1 MIVFNIFQFYERTT
15 TLKLNMMN
23 KYSSK
28 RGGGQ
33 TLRFL
38 FKLVESGGGGG
49 GGTAAPRHWAGE
61 GK

>member
-1 MIVFNIFQFYERTT
+1 
-15 TLKLNMMN
+15 MN
-23 KYSSK
+23 KHTTQAAL
-28 RGGGQ
+28 GGGQ

-49 GGTAAPRHWAGE
+49 EGGGTEPGQ